1 MSIVTRILQTL
12 EGVVIALEAIR
23 GNKVRAAL
31 TILGIAI
38 GVFVVVAISSV
49 INGINRSVMKDIEA
63 AGPNTFF
70 LSRNPVGNFEACDG
84 TDDTCKWR
92 RNPRFTLGD
101 AAFLRLVPSL
111 REVNARLQTQAPL
124 KYRNRELSAIQ
135 VTGSN
140 VGWLD
145 IDGGDI
151 VAGRNWTTGEDQ
163 AGALVVVINE
173 AGAKQLFDDGDP
185 LDRTVLVKNV
195 PMRVIGVYK
204 AGISLFGSADDVKA
218 WVPTATA
225 VRALNSET
233 RWIGIAVR
241 PHDGVTREQAIDDVT
256 AALRARRGLKP
267 AQENNFYVITQD
279 KIKES
284 YDQVTGIFWVVM
296 LSLSAVGL
304 LVGGVGV
311 IAIMMISVTERTREI
326 GVRKALGA
334 TKGVIRWQFLVE
346 ATTLTALGATLG
358 LVVGWGIAVIVR
370 SAFPVPAEVPAWAV
384 VASLG
389 GSCITGILFGLIPAL
404 RASRL
409 DPVVALRFE

>member
-1 MSIVTRILQTL
+1 MAVSSTWTATV
-12 EGVVIALEAIR
+12 EGVAIAFESIR
-23 GNKVRAAL
+23 ANKVRAAL

-49 INGINRSVMKDIEA
+49 INGINKGIVADIES

-92 RNPRFTLGD
+92 RNPRFTLND
-101 AAFLRLVPSL
+101 AAYLRLVPSL
-111 REVNARLQTQAPL
+111 REVNARIQTQVPV
-124 KYRNRELSAIQ
+124 KYRNRELPGVQ

-151 VAGRNWTTGEDQ
+151 VAGRNYTAAEDQ
-163 AGALVVVINE
+163 AGAMVVVLNV
-173 AGAKQLFDDGDP
+173 AGTKQLFGDADP
-185 LDRTVLVKNV
+185 LDRTILVRNV

-204 AGISLFGSADDVKA
+204 ETLNLFGSADDVKL
-218 WVPTATA
+218 WIPIATA
-225 VRALNSET
+225 VRSLNSDT

-241 PHDGVTREQAIDDVT
+241 PHEGVTREQAIDDVT
-256 AALRARRGLKP
+256 AALRARRGLRP
-267 AQENNFYVITQD
+267 SQENNFYVITQD

-284 YDQVTGIFWVVM
+284 FEQVTGIFWIVM

-311 IAIMMISVTERTREI
+311 VAIMMISVTERTREI

-358 LVVGWGIAVIVR
+358 LAIGWIIAVIVR

-384 VASLG
+384 AASLG

>member
-1 MSIVTRILQTL
+1 MAVAARWTATV
-12 EGVVIALEAIR
+12 EGVAIALESIR
-23 GNKVRAAL
+23 ANKVRAAL

-49 INGINRSVMKDIEA
+49 INGVNKGVMADIES

-70 LSRNPVGNFEACDG
+70 LSRSPIGSFEACDG

-92 RNPRFTLGD
+92 RNPRFTLAD
-101 AAFLRLVPSL
+101 AAYLRLLQSL
-111 REVNARLQTQAPL
+111 QEVNARINTSAPM
-124 KYRNRELSAIQ
+124 KYRNRELSAVGI
-135 VTGSN
+135 TGSN
-140 VGWLD
+140 VGWLN

-151 VAGRNWTTGEDQ
+151 VAGRNFTPGED
-163 AGALVVVINE
+163 ASGALVTVINE
-173 AGAKQLFDDGDP
+173 AGAERLFEGADP
-185 LDRTVLVKNV
+185 LGRQVLVKNV
-195 PMRVIGVYK
+195 PMTVIGVYK
-204 AGISLFGSADDVKA
+204 AGLNPFASTDDVKA
-218 WVPTATA
+218 WIPIATA
-225 VRALNSET
+225 VRSLNSET

-241 PHDGVTREQAIDDVT
+241 PRDDVTRANAIDDVT

-267 AQENNFYVITQD
+267 SQDNNFYIITQD

-284 YDQVTGIFWVVM
+284 YDQVVGVFFIVM

-311 IAIMMISVTERTREI
+311 VAIMMISVTERTREI

-334 TKGVIRWQFLVE
+334 TKGTIRWQFLVE
-346 ATTLTALGATLG
+346 ATTLTAIGASLG
-358 LVVGWGIAVIVR
+358 LVIGWGVAVIVR
-370 SAFPVPAEVPAWAV
+370 NAFPVPAEVPGWAV

-389 GSCITGILFGLIPAL
+389 GSCVTGILFGLLPAL
-404 RASRL
+404 KASRL